1 MKVAK
6 LPVGGR
12 KQELIDRLND
22 FLATHADVTVGESD
36 GADCASEPEVEAA
49 CNSSFSKK
57 VSSPIATD
65 FSSAIDATTTVNNSD
80 GAAPAAS
87 DISAMNESFDESSLP
102 GDTSVLEETDKHLE
116 SRSEDDLN
124 QSQPIEE
131 AEEADQSHSSPCSS
145 PEASGPAYVRRETTE
160 RPDHLRFVLSIPST
174 ELRRMQIIQLF
185 GLHSTNYHKICLR
198 REIQRSHFSHFSL
211 LAFSACL
218 QVRAVVRGR
227 AFKW

>member
-22 FLATHADVTVGESD
+22 FLATHANVTVGESD

-49 CNSSFSKK
+49 SNSSFSKK

-65 FSSAIDATTTVNNSD
+65 YNSAIDATKNANNSD
-80 GAAPAAS
+80 GAAHAAS
-87 DISAMNESFDESSLP
+87 DTSAINESFDEASLP
-102 GDTSVLEETDKHLE
+102 DDASVVEETDKHLK

-145 PEASGPAYVRRETTE
+145 PETSGPAYVRRETTE
-160 RPDHLRFVLSIPST
+160 RPDHLRYELLIPST
-174 ELRRMQIIQLF
+174 
-185 GLHSTNYHKICLR
+185 T
-198 REIQRSHFSHFSL
+198 
-211 LAFSACL
+211 
-218 QVRAVVRGR
+218 
-227 AFKW
+227 